1 MIRNATRDDVTR
13 ILAIYNDAI
22 LNTTAV
28 YDYKVHTLADRLAWY
43 EEKLAHHHPL
53 LVWEEEGQ
61 VCGYATYGPFRPWQA
76 YKYTI
81 EHSVYVDKNCRRRG
95 IGKALLQELIHRA
108 EQQGYATMVAGI
120 DAANTGSIQ
129 LHEQLGFTY
138 AGTIKKAGYKFGRWL
153 DLAFYQLML
162 TGPAAPTED

>member
-1 MIRNATRDDVTR
+1 MIREATRADVPR

-28 YDYKVHTLADRLAWY
+28 YQYQVHTLADRLDWY
-43 EEKLAHHHPL
+43 EGKKAARLPL
-53 LVWEEEGQ
+53 RVWEEQGE

-81 EHSVYVDKNCRRRG
+81 EHSVYVDKDRRRRG
-95 IGKALLQELIHRA
+95 IGKALLQELIRQA
-108 EQQGYATMVAGI
+108 EQQGYATMVAGLA
-120 DAANTGSIQ
+120 AANTGSIR
-129 LHEQLGFTY
+129 LHVQLGFTPS
-138 AGTIKKAGYKFGRWL
+138 GTIKKAGYKFGRWL
-153 DLAFYQLML
+153 DLVFYQLLL